1 MEENKRLKTDRETM
15 LKKINDTNLELTET
29 KSLHKEEIQQ

>member
-29 KSLHKEEIQQ
+29 K